1 MHIVNA
7 QFASAGLGPTLEMT
21 TKLNRIVGVVEAT
34 IGIPID
40 RDSMSTTRFI
50 THLRYLFVRLRT
62 RKQFEGEATGVRA
75 AVAES
80 HPEAFQCAE
89 RLRYLLTV
97 GDETLSD
104 DEITYLALHISR
116 LMQSARE
123 GA

>member
-1 MHIVNA
+1 MGRSSDAPNLV
-7 QFASAGLGPTLEMT
+7 QVLT
-21 TKLNRIVGVVEAT
+21 
-34 IGIPID
+34 
-40 RDSMSTTRFI
+40 
-50 THLRYLFVRLRT
+50 
-62 RKQFEGEATGVRA
+62 A

-80 HPEAFQCAE
+80 HREAFQCAE

-123 GA
+123 EV

>member
-1 MHIVNA
+1 MTYVLI
-7 QFASAGLGPTLEMT
+7 FAAALWGVGWLMGVRQRSRWMAIGALYLGVLMIHMLLPW
-21 TKLNRIVGVVEAT
+21 GH
-34 IGIPID
+34 P
-40 RDSMSTTRFI
+40 
-50 THLRYLFVRLRT
+50 LR
-62 RKQFEGEATGVRA
+62 EATGVRA

-104 DEITYLALHISR
+104 DEITYLALLISR